1 MSPPAKPPRDPGL
14 NQDPAINPAGL
25 RHRAEAHASAFPA
38 LLAEAE
44 HLAATVLLGDHG
56 RRRAGMGDEFWQYRP
71 AENGDGLRDIDW
83 RRSARGDEQ
92 FVRQKEWQAA
102 QSVMFWVDDALSM
115 SFTGGNDR
123 PTKGHRARV
132 LALAL
137 CVLLNRGGERFG
149 LANRGTPPRRG
160 EAQLARMAGHLM
172 DAAFSGENDTDFGTP
187 NARVLPAGS
196 RAVFLSDFFGDPAP
210 VADALTRATDRG
222 VKGTLIQILDPDEE
236 AFPYDGRTV
245 FESMSGAVRFE
256 TLKAG
261 SLKGDYLDRLAQRK
275 AMLQD
280 LCRATGW
287 RYLCHHTDTP
297 ALKALMWA
305 YRALDGGS

>member
-1 MSPPAKPPRDPGL
+1 M

-25 RHRAEAHASAFPA
+25 RHRAEAHAAAFPA
-38 LLAEAE
+38 LLADAQ
-44 HLAATVLLGDHG
+44 HLAATVMLGDHG

-71 AENGDGLRDIDW
+71 AEDGDGLRAIDW
-83 RRSARGDEQ
+83 RRSARGDAH

-115 SFTGGNDR
+115 TFTGGNDR

-160 EAQLARMAGHLM
+160 EAQLTRLAGHLM
-172 DAAFSGENDTDFGTP
+172 DAAFGGETDIDYGTP

-196 RAVFLSDFFGDPAP
+196 RAVFLSDFFGDPEP
-210 VADALTRATDRG
+210 VTAALTKATDRG
-222 VKGTLIQILDPDEE
+222 VSGILIQVLDPDEE
-236 AFPYDGRTV
+236 AFPYDGRTI
-245 FESMSGAVRFE
+245 FETMSGAVKFE

-261 SLKGDYLDRLAQRK
+261 KLKDDYLARLAARK
-275 AMLQD
+275 AQMRD

-287 RYLCHHTDTP
+287 RYLCHHTDTS
-297 ALKALMWA
+297 ALEALMWA
-305 YRALDGGS
+305 YRALDKSP

>member
-1 MSPPAKPPRDPGL
+1 
-14 NQDPAINPAGL
+14 
-25 RHRAEAHASAFPA
+25 
-38 LLAEAE
+38 
-44 HLAATVLLGDHG
+44 
-56 RRRAGMGDEFWQYRP
+56 MGDEFWQYRP
-71 AENGDGLRDIDW
+71 AENGDPQRIIDW
-83 RRSARGDEQ
+83 RRSAKGDEQ

-115 SFTGGNDR
+115 TFTGGDDR

-160 EAQLARMAGHLM
+160 EAQLSRIAGHLM
-172 DAAFSGENDTDFGTP
+172 APAGDSDYGTP
-187 NARVLPAGS
+187 NARVLPPGS
-196 RAVFLSDFFGDPAP
+196 RAVFLSDFFGPQEP
-210 VADALTRATDRG
+210 VTEALTRATDHG

-245 FESMSGAVRFE
+245 FETMSGATRFE

-261 SLKGDYLDRLAQRK
+261 NLKDAYLNRLAARK
-275 AMLQD
+275 AGLQD

-287 RYLCHHTDTP
+287 RYLCHHTDTG
-297 ALKALMWA
+297 ALKALLWA
-305 YRALDGGS
+305 YRALDHAQ

>member
-1 MSPPAKPPRDPGL
+1 M

-25 RHRAEAHASAFPA
+25 RHRAETHASAFPA

-44 HLAATVLLGDHG
+44 HLAATVMLGEHG

-71 AENGDGLRDIDW
+71 AENGDGLRAIDW
-83 RRSARGDEQ
+83 RRSARGDAH

-115 SFTGGNDR
+115 TFSGGPDR

-132 LALAL
+132 LALSL

-149 LANRGTPPRRG
+149 LANRGTPPRSG
-160 EAQLARMAGHLM
+160 EGHLGRMATHLM
-172 DAAFSGENDTDFGTP
+172 DAAYSGENDIDYGTP

-196 RAVFLSDFFGDPAP
+196 RAVFLSDFFGNPEP
-210 VADALTRATDRG
+210 VARELTKATDRG
-222 VKGTLIQILDPDEE
+222 VKGALIQILDPDEE

-245 FESMSGAVRFE
+245 FETMSGTVKFE

-261 SLKGDYLDRLAQRK
+261 KLKDDYLGRLTERK
-275 AMLQD
+275 AYLQE

-287 RYLCHHTDTP
+287 RYLCHHSDRP
-297 ALKALMWA
+297 AVSALMWA
-305 YRALDGGS
+305 YRALDRAQ